1 MAEVGGNETL
11 FSADSRSATTY
22 MKVIIA
28 GSRDIIDPGVI
39 FPIIERSPFEID
51 EVVCGMARGVDRM
64 GRRWAIENGIPIKEF
79 PANWGEYGNAAGPIR
94 NGEMADYADAL
105 IAIWDGQSRG
115 TADMIS
121 RMKIAEKPVWVQEVL
136 S

>member
-1 MAEVGGNETL
+1 
-11 FSADSRSATTY
+11 
-22 MKVIIA
+22 
-28 GSRDIIDPGVI
+28 
-39 FPIIERSPFEID
+39 
-51 EVVCGMARGVDRM
+51 M

-79 PANWGEYGNAAGPIR
+79 PANWQEFGRAAGPIR

-105 IAIWDGQSRG
+105 IAIWDGRSRG

-121 RMKIAEKPVWVQEVL
+121 RMKIKEKPVWVQEVV